1 MTRDDRVRE
10 VVARAKAGEG
20 VVKMHAPFFIQLQ
33 PDPSIHLNFWGSPF
47 QPIPGSGRI
56 IAPCH
61 THNFGFTSHIIF
73 GKLTNVRYS
82 VAPSKT
88 GKYRKYVID
97 NRDFDRFITFR
108 PTDERM
114 TILRSREEENLEGD
128 TYEMDPRE
136 WHSTVTTQ
144 PSISLLDMWDHDE
157 LEYYVL
163 ADESKGQKFTE
174 SNRYVDP
181 SKHDELFKQ
190 VDAMLK
196 LAGIA

>member
-61 THNFGFTSHIIF
+61 THNFGFTSHIIY
-73 GKLTNVRYS
+73 GALINVRYS

-97 NRDFDRFITFR
+97 NRTNSTPGRWLSVETSNPSSSRFSQ
-108 PTDERM
+108 
-114 TILRSREEENLEGD
+114 TIWL
-128 TYEMDPRE
+128 
-136 WHSTVTTQ
+136 
-144 PSISLLDMWDHDE
+144 
-157 LEYYVL
+157 
-163 ADESKGQKFTE
+163 
-174 SNRYVDP
+174 
-181 SKHDELFKQ
+181 
-190 VDAMLK
+190 
-196 LAGIA
+196 